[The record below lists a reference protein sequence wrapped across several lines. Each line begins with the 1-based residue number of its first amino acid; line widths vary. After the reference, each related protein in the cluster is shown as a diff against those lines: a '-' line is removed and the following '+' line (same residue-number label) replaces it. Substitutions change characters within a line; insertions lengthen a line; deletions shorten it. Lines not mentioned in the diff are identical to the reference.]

1 MHMKNVAQRL
11 ISPLLIAAALGG
23 CTTYASAPY
32 SYAQSSA
39 QINID
44 NDGYG
49 QRDGYY
55 RGNYRDD
62 YRGDRREYRGNGYG
76 GNGGVGIGVNS
87 PGVGVGIGGLR

>member
-11 ISPLLIAAALGG
+11 IFPLLIAAALGG

-32 SYAQSSA
+32 PYAQSSA

-55 RGNYRDD
+55 RGHYRDD

-76 GNGGVGIGVNS
+76 GNRYGGNGGI
-87 PGVGVGIGGLR
+87 GVGVGIGGLR